1 MGKVAKR
8 RNPGFLFLDLLM
20 ISILISAAPHKG
32 LFFYSGIF
40 VLASIISQRS
50 IFQSF
55 KSAPL
60 LAILVAVSALSHAIT
75 STSWQ
80 TGLFEGLRLMLLLS
94 FSFLF
99 IEVAD
104 STELSSSLGKM
115 LSPIIGKKAWVL
127 SSMIMVT
134 LSMIPMILESAKEMF
149 HARQSRNEN
158 FLAHPIKALSDYSI
172 SLMKLLFKRSEEYYD
187 ALLCRGFKED
197 QERIAP
203 PISSSDTITLMGVIG
218 LCILVLIKRH

>member
-1 MGKVAKR
+1 MGKVERR

-20 ISILISAAPHKG
+20 ISILVSAAPHKE
-32 LFFYSGIF
+32 LFFYGALF
-40 VLASIISQRS
+40 VLASILFKRT

-55 KSAPL
+55 VNAPF
-60 LAILVAVSALSHAIT
+60 LAILVAVSGLSHAIT

-80 TGLFEGLRLMLLLS
+80 IGLFEGLRLMLLLA

-104 STELSSSLGKM
+104 STELSSALGKM

-134 LSMIPMILESAKEMF
+134 LSMLPMIIDSAKEMF
-149 HARQSRNEN
+149 HARQSRNQN
-158 FLAHPIKALSDYSI
+158 FLAHPIKSLSDYSI
-172 SLMKLLFKRSEEYYD
+172 SLMRLLFKRSEEYYD

-203 PISSSDTITLMGVIG
+203 PISAVDTITLMGVIG
-218 LCILVLIKRH
+218 LCIAVFLKRP